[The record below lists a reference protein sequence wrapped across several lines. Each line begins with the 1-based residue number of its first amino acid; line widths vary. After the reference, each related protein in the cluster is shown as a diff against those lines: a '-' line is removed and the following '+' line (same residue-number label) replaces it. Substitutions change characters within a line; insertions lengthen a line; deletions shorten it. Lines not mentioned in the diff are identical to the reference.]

1 MEWSS
6 KKRGLVLQQLLE
18 IITKLVAVFCLLF
31 LSEAAGNIHLDCF
44 TSHFLISQNTPD
56 FPTLKPFIFTLN
68 VRWRHW
74 TSVTTREVEDQWLE
88 DHGPPWLRLS
98 SQNNSPDVTREQP
111 LCPAVSEEMLGGKIC
126 KFHF

>member
-44 TSHFLISQNTPD
+44 TSHFLISQNTLSNTKTIY
-56 FPTLKPFIFTLN
+56 FQLKCQMKTLDISDN
-68 VRWRHW
+68 
-74 TSVTTREVEDQWLE
+74 
-88 DHGPPWLRLS
+88 
-98 SQNNSPDVTREQP
+98 
-111 LCPAVSEEMLGGKIC
+111 
-126 KFHF
+126 